1 MEWMGTLGVSVKK
14 MKAPTMKMERVILT
28 GKGRWNLTCYM
39 YKCMKLIVKYL
50 FLADVVFLRGSLRF
64 G

>member
-1 MEWMGTLGVSVKK
+1 VKK
-14 MKAPTMKMERVILT
+14 MKAPPMKMEREILT